1 MDKAEYQAKL
11 EELTSY
17 VRDRDYESALNIV
30 NEVDWKR
37 VKSVQ
42 TLSMVADVYEA
53 NRQFDDAKRILKIS
67 LERSP
72 GSRTVLAQ
80 LTEVSIR
87 LGEIDD
93 AEDYYARF
101 MEVAGNDNAQYLL
114 HYKLLK
120 ARRAPLSE
128 QIAVLREYRE
138 REYTEEW
145 AFELASLYAKA
156 GDEKRCVEEC
166 DDMVL
171 WFGTGK
177 YVLRALE
184 LKMKYEGL
192 TPAQRKLYNEE
203 LVRDTQTITP
213 QITEPYPAPVKAAAP
228 EPDDEQ
234 DEMKGKLRESFQ
246 EVFQG
251 IRREPPREESHHVS
265 KTDNTLSLED
275 LHISDLEPEHTDST
289 PTEPDYSAETIV
301 SLPDPKPEKEPEEPE
316 PEEEKVWTDI
326 GLPVRKTE
334 EDIAA
339 EKVAQFDLDSLLQET
354 AGTFSQEISTGAYE
368 KTTDEDMLSAIPD
381 LESEEELEFSRKTPY
396 DSGNIFGMPE
406 QTDSAS
412 VDAAGSADVQ
422 ELTKE
427 QEENAEAA
435 VQAFEAALNQ
445 TDDGLPAEA
454 DADVSDEA
462 VPEAADV
469 SEMAADLAEPDGAGN
484 AGFAEMPENPAG
496 AGDTGFAEMPADQ
509 DRSGA
514 PGAAVMPADLA
525 EETDAEQPD
534 EPAAAA
540 GMIESETGDQ
550 VVLPE
555 EIAGDMPEDDTEES
569 EEIESAETESAE
581 TESAE
586 TESAAKGSSGS
597 RYEEAE
603 SVVGGIFRR
612 LFGRGPKAAE
622 SERSRAAEQ
631 QDEPEEADEMAGTS
645 EEAAEAA
652 AEMTGFSEEAA
663 AVPEMPEAAM
673 PETGTEAAEMAA
685 IEDNRIPEE
694 PDQAETDGDRMR
706 DTEEFVKTDLGTAV
720 QDADTGAEPVKQRS
734 AFAESI
740 RRAVETR
747 EAERRQRLAEEEK
760 RRQEE
765 ERLAKEEAE
774 RQAKEE
780 AERLAREAEARALRE
795 KEERRRREE
804 EERLARIEAERREKE
819 EEERRIR
826 EEEERK
832 AREEA
837 ERLAR
842 EEEERKAREE
852 AERLA
857 REEEERKA
865 AEEAERLAREEAE
878 RKAAEE
884 AERLAREEEER
895 KAAEEAER
903 LAREEA
909 ERKAAEEAER
919 LAREE
924 AEQKAREEAEQKAR
938 EDAEQKAREEAE
950 QEAREA
956 AEQTAEAYA
965 TEELPADEFQEAVD
979 FTLDTEDLQAIKD
992 ALAAETAGEESAR
1005 VPEEVTPAEEAAL
1018 AEAIAAFEQ
1027 QNPDTKI
1034 SEDAAEAVEA
1044 AEETAVEETEMVPEA
1059 DEQEAEAAAEAETA
1073 AEAEPAADAEQQD
1086 AAEEAD
1092 TSEQPKKKP
1101 LYNEELEVPDPE
1113 PTEKEKLSHSRTLDL
1128 SKVGENTVPVSLD
1141 EIISSETPEE
1151 RRIRILH
1158 NEEQLRMNDEQR
1170 RIFTYFARIPGMDH
1184 QILSAMSAV
1193 YQHADEKTST
1203 HGNLAIMGAQG
1214 SGKSKLAQN
1223 MISAMCLDL
1232 GMEAA
1237 KIARV
1242 TGYVLNRKDP
1252 AEIVRK
1258 MAGGFLIIEE
1268 CSEMEEETVQKLG
1281 TAMDFRTDRMI
1292 LILEDEKSA
1301 MRGFLRKNPEFSKR
1315 IEKVI
1320 SIPIFTNDELIS
1332 FARTYAEENGCRLDD
1347 MAVLALYTIIGNDQ
1361 SYESPMTISKVKTMV
1376 DEAIT
1381 SARKGPKRG
1390 RRGRRRGKEDL
1401 LIIHEKDFEGN

>member
-203 LVRDTQTITP
+203 LARDTQTITP
-213 QITEPYPAPVKAAAP
+213 QITEPYPAAPAKAAAP

-251 IRREPPREESHHVS
+251 IRREPPREEKHHVS

-275 LHISDLEPEHTDST
+275 LHISDLEPEQTDT
-289 PTEPDYSAETIV
+289 TLTEPDYSAETIV
-301 SLPDPKPEKEPEEPE
+301 SLPDPKPEKEVKEPE

-326 GLPVRKTE
+326 GLPPRKTE

-354 AGTFSQEISTGAYE
+354 AGTFSQEISTGDYE
-368 KTTDEDMLSAIPD
+368 KTTDEDMLSAIPE
-381 LESEEELEFSRKTPY
+381 LETEEELEFSRDIPY
-396 DSGNIFGMPE
+396 DSKNIFGLPE
-406 QTDSAS
+406 QEDSVQEHA
-412 VDAAGSADVQ
+412 DEAAVQ
-422 ELTKE
+422 ELTKK

-435 VQAFEAALNQ
+435 VQAFEASLNLA
-445 TDDGLPAEA
+445 DDGTAGAAESYT
-454 DADVSDEA
+454 SDDA
-462 VPEAADV
+462 VPETSDSA
-469 SEMAADLAEPDGAGN
+469 EMPDDTGA
-484 AGFAEMPENPAG
+484 AEMPEDADS
-496 AGDTGFAEMPADQ
+496 ADAAEMPEEADSAG
-509 DRSGA
+509 DAVVEEMPEEPDSA
-514 PGAAVMPADLA
+514 GAAVASDEPDDISAAKISDDAGSEEISEEADSAGDADAAEMQEDTA
-525 EETDAEQPD
+525 EETDSEQQD
-534 EPAAAA
+534 EPAAA
-540 GMIESETGDQ
+540 GEVES
-550 VVLPE
+550 
-555 EIAGDMPEDDTEES
+555 
-569 EEIESAETESAE
+569 SAKS
-581 TESAE
+581 
-586 TESAAKGSSGS
+586 SSGS
-597 RYEEAE
+597 RYVEAE

-622 SERSRAAEQ
+622 SENSLAEEP
-631 QDEPEEADEMAGTS
+631 QDEPEETAETAVSSEMTAEVTPAP
-645 EEAAEAA
+645 EKAEADVQETK
-652 AEMTGFSEEAA
+652 AEETAETTAVVDNMTPA
-663 AVPEMPEAAM
+663 
-673 PETGTEAAEMAA
+673 
-685 IEDNRIPEE
+685 E

-706 DTEEFVKTDLGTAV
+706 DTDEFVKTDLETAA
-720 QDADTGAEPVKQRS
+720 QDAGAEPVKQRS

-780 AERLAREAEARALRE
+780 AERLAREAEARVLRE

-804 EERLARIEAERREKE
+804 EERLARIEAERRAKE

-852 AERLA
+852 AERQA
-857 REEEERKA
+857 R
-865 AEEAERLAREEAE
+865 
-878 RKAAEE
+878 EE

-895 KAAEEAER
+895 KAREEAERQAAEEAER
-903 LAREEA
+903 QAREEA
-909 ERKAAEEAER
+909 ERQAAEEAER
-919 LAREE
+919 KAREEAERQAAEEAERQAREEAERQAAEEAERQAREEAERQAAEEAERQAAEEAERQAAEEAERQAAEE
-924 AEQKAREEAEQKAR
+924 AEQKARE
-938 EDAEQKAREEAE
+938 
-950 QEAREA
+950 A
-956 AEQTAEAYA
+956 AEDQS
-965 TEELPADEFQEAVD
+965 ADEFEDVEE
-979 FTLDTEDLQAIKD
+979 FTLDSEDLQAIKD
-992 ALAAETAGEESAR
+992 ALAAEPDAEDSVR

-1027 QNPDTKI
+1027 QNPETQI
-1034 SEDAAEAVEA
+1034 SEASPEEEEVVEEF
-1044 AEETAVEETEMVPEA
+1044 AEEFMEEIPEEDELSETEE
-1059 DEQEAEAAAEAETA
+1059 EQQETA
-1073 AEAEPAADAEQQD
+1073 AEAE
-1086 AAEEAD
+1086 
-1092 TSEQPKKKP
+1092 TSGQPKKKP

-1242 TGYVLNRKDP
+1242 TGYVLNKKDP

-1268 CSEMEEETVQKLG
+1268 CSEMDEETVQKLG